1 MSSPTG
7 SEPTGTRT
15 KRPSSSKFKQQQLPA
30 WQPILTA
37 GTVLPA
43 FFVIG
48 VAFIPIGIAL
58 LTFSGNVQELV
69 FDYTD
74 CNSTDPAHEGLTCV
88 DVIANSTDPC
98 HCQVDFNVTE
108 SLTAPV
114 FLYYGL
120 TNFYQNHRR
129 YVKSRSENQL
139 LGKADPSLSSCVPF
153 DREGGKKDGLPTAP
167 CGAIANSLFNDTFEL
182 RQLSPGPEQ
191 NVSLVRTGI
200 AWPSDKLRKFE
211 NPSGSLDDQ
220 GAFKDTVKP
229 VNWNKPVWQ
238 LDPKNPSNNG
248 YENEDLIVWMRTAAL
263 PTFRKLWARVDD
275 SAETFKHSLPNGTY
289 RLLVDY
295 RYPVTSFAGTKRF
308 ILSTTSLLGGKNPF
322 LGVAYIVVG
331 CICLVLGVA
340 FLFIHIKYGK
350 RGTDTTV
357 TSRSTWDQ
365 Q

>member
-1 MSSPTG
+1 MAGTDVSSDQ
-7 SEPTGTRT
+7 SKT
-15 KRPSSSKFKQQQLPA
+15 KRPSSNKFKQQQLPA

-58 LTFSGNVQELV
+58 LTFSNNVQELV
-69 FDYTD
+69 HDYTY
-74 CNSTDPAHEGLTCV
+74 CNSSIPRHAGAPCEQVIRNSSEPCTCE
-88 DVIANSTDPC
+88 IEL
-98 HCQVDFNVTE
+98 NVTE
-108 SLTAPV
+108 SLNGRV
-114 FLYYGL
+114 YMYYGL

-129 YVKSRSENQL
+129 YVKSRDVDQL
-139 LGKADPSLSSCVPF
+139 KGKESSLSDCSPF
-153 DREGGKKDGLPTAP
+153 DKLDGKQIAP

-182 RQLSPGPEQ
+182 KLLGPGPEQ
-191 NVSLVRTGI
+191 TVQLVRTGI
-200 AWPSDKLRKFE
+200 AWPSDKEQKFK
-211 NPSGSLDDQ
+211 NPPGTLDST

-229 VNWNKPVWQ
+229 INWAKPVWQ
-238 LDPKNPSNNG
+238 LDPEDAHNNG

-263 PTFRKLWARVDD
+263 PTFRKLWARVND
-275 SAETFKHSLPNGTY
+275 SAETFKHSLPSGLY
-289 RLLVDY
+289 RITIDY
-295 RYPVTSFAGTKRF
+295 NYPVSSFDGTKRV

-350 RGTDTTV
+350 RGTDTI
-357 TSRSTWDQ
+357 TSHSNWSEH
-365 Q
+365 